1 MPRQHEDDIPAALAA
16 RWHAL
21 GLSWA
26 AVGRLIAR
34 QRGRELPYQAGAV
47 QGAVR
52 RARKAGILPLKK
64 SSNFY

>member
-1 MPRQHEDDIPAALAA
+1 MPRQHIDDIPIALASSLH
-16 RWHAL
+16 RL

-34 QRGRELPYQAGAV
+34 QRGRTPAYQGQSV

-52 RARKAGILPLKK
+52 RARKAQVPAVENKL
-64 SSNFY
+64 